1 MKVRVYGFYDRKSE
15 SYIGDSAGLVLF
27 RHDAVAMRSF
37 GDLCRQEGSIFA
49 KHPDDYE
56 LHGLAQFDTETG
68 ELLPAISPV
77 TALVQPIVLA
87 TARQVLDT

>member
-1 MKVRVYGFYDRKSE
+1 MKVGIYGFYDVKSR
-15 SYIGDSAGLVLF
+15 SYIGDTAGLVLF

-56 LHGLAQFDTETG
+56 MHRVGEFDTESG
-68 ELLPAISPV
+68 QIQGDGV
-77 TALVQPIVLA
+77 FVLA
-87 TARQVLDT
+87 NAKQVLDT